1 MLRIIQ
7 KVKESSKVTRMTT
20 EGTEHGQDRSMDE
33 FYEAIM
39 TENVAFLTKP
49 ENRPLVCMPLNNVKL
64 IDFPN
69 QVILFIPS

>member
-1 MLRIIQ
+1 
-7 KVKESSKVTRMTT
+7 MTT
-20 EGTEHGQDRSMDE
+20 EVPKHGQAGSTDA
-33 FYEAIM
+33 FYRAIM

-69 QVILFIPS
+69 QVILLSVLFY